1 MSQQIIFGTDGW
13 RGVLGGDMTAD
24 SVSLVAQA
32 FADYAQQRGM
42 KKGIAIGFDGRAFS
56 RGFAALFERI
66 LFANG
71 IHTVRSANVI
81 PTPVLS
87 WTVITRG
94 LDAGVMITASH
105 NPPSYNGVKFK
116 AAYGGPFVTEQT
128 HAVEQLIGKSAV
140 RLDEETR
147 PGEDLLTP
155 YFERLEQLVRFDI
168 IKQAGIEMVVDSM
181 HGAGGTVLETLLKR
195 NGCAATTIAADVKTD
210 FGGRLPEPIER
221 NMKPLAEA
229 LRQNRNASL
238 GVATDG
244 DADRVGVMLEDGRW
258 LSAQETILLL
268 TDYII
273 RVRRAP
279 GNIVKTSSVTDKVRI
294 LYESDGRTV
303 HDVQVGFKY
312 IAEKM
317 TAEKIAI
324 GCEESGGY
332 GYGEH
337 IPDRDGIVSALLLAE
352 LLAHSGHKK
361 LSALVTAKRKAFGQ
375 LHYDRIDLEY
385 HANDRAEILPRA
397 LRKPPWKV
405 AGFKVHGVASFKSS
419 RGIVNGL
426 KIVCGGNSRWL
437 LLRASETEPIIRIY
451 AEGNSDEE
459 VRGLLEAGRNIV
471 VGEPVH

>member
-1 MSQQIIFGTDGW
+1 
-13 RGVLGGDMTAD
+13 
-24 SVSLVAQA
+24 
-32 FADYAQQRGM
+32 
-42 KKGIAIGFDGRAFS
+42 
-56 RGFAALFERI
+56 
-66 LFANG
+66 
-71 IHTVRSANVI
+71 
-81 PTPVLS
+81 
-87 WTVITRG
+87 
-94 LDAGVMITASH
+94 
-105 NPPSYNGVKFK
+105 
-116 AAYGGPFVTEQT
+116 
-128 HAVEQLIGKSAV
+128 
-140 RLDEETR
+140 LDEETR

-168 IKQAGIEMVVDSM
+168 IKQAGIEMVIDSM

-221 NMKPLAEA
+221 NLKPLAEA

-279 GNIVKTSSVTDKVRI
+279 GNIVKTSSVTDKVRM

-471 VGEPVH
+471 IGEPVH